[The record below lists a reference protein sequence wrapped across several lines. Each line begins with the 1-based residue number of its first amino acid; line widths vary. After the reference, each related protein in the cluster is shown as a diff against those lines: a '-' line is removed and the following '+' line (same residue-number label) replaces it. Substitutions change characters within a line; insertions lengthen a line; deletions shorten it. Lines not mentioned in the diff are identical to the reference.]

1 MFENF
6 YSKKIEV
13 WIVLILAIA
22 GIISSLLFGGAV
34 RNYYSMGGSK
44 LGNLG
49 PVVESIAAFPSV
61 VRDVIVLV
69 MSDKH
74 PLATQRHFK
83 GSSGF
88 QFNYAVGSRPD
99 LGYVLVNRYDG
110 DLQYSVS
117 ELWDL
122 NNQDNVHT
130 WHFAD
135 VDTIWEK
142 STLKS
147 RFADMAVDFAT
158 KRFRNIHA
166 LLSDSG
172 RIHTL
177 GGGLITADVCS
188 SLAILEGS
196 AFYHHSL
203 ERDHQG
209 NFWAPQYI
217 EPKTVTIGRDL
228 FRDDGITLISPD
240 GDILFK
246 KSVIQLLDD
255 NGMGYLVYGTGKY
268 NSRNNNDPI
277 HLNDIQPVLQDGE
290 FWQKGDVFLSIR
302 NLSMV
307 VLYRPSTNEVL
318 WHRRGPWLHQHDVDI
333 LNDHQISIYN
343 NNINLDSHVYG
354 VAGVNNMLVYDFRTH
369 RVTAPWRAGF
379 EKLQVRT
386 VTEGLGEVVGDEVF
400 VEETNHG
407 RLIQFAPD
415 GMVSW
420 QYINR
425 AADGDIYLVNW
436 SRLISRKL
444 GDRVRSVV
452 SQAAC

>member
-255 NGMGYLVYGTGKY
+255 NGMGYLVYGF
-268 NSRNNNDPI
+268 NIIQMNEIFII
-277 HLNDIQPVLQDGE
+277 H
-290 FWQKGDVFLSIR
+290 
-302 NLSMV
+302 
-307 VLYRPSTNEVL
+307 
-318 WHRRGPWLHQHDVDI
+318 
-333 LNDHQISIYN
+333 
-343 NNINLDSHVYG
+343 
-354 VAGVNNMLVYDFRTH
+354 
-369 RVTAPWRAGF
+369 
-379 EKLQVRT
+379 
-386 VTEGLGEVVGDEVF
+386 
-400 VEETNHG
+400 
-407 RLIQFAPD
+407 
-415 GMVSW
+415 
-420 QYINR
+420 
-425 AADGDIYLVNW
+425 
-436 SRLISRKL
+436 
-444 GDRVRSVV
+444 
-452 SQAAC
+452 